1 MGKLFTGHRVIRASK
16 TWLEML
22 MVAAVL
28 LPVAR
33 AELVKVKFLEGAQKG
48 YLALTTED
56 GKRIATGELSQVVE
70 GDRVRVRLV
79 YRFLDG
85 SIDDERA
92 VFTQKGTFRVVTDR
106 HIQKGPSFPHPVDV
120 SIDTGK
126 GQVTTRAEN
135 GDAAPE
141 TKSMDLPEDLAN
153 GSILT
158 LLKNIPADA
167 SSLKVGYVGAD
178 SKPRLLKL
186 NITGTGD
193 DAFRVGTLTR
203 KAHCF
208 LIKIDI
214 GGIAGLLAPIVG
226 KQPGDIRVWIEEGEA
241 PAFIREEGA
250 FYVGGPVWISQ
261 MANPTWGALAA
272 GRRGS
277 RGK

>member
-1 MGKLFTGHRVIRASK
+1 MAALMAATALLHPASA
-16 TWLEML
+16 EML
-22 MVAAVL
+22 
-28 LPVAR
+28 R
-33 AELVKVKFLEGAQKG
+33 VKFLEGTQKG

-56 GKRIATGELSQVVE
+56 GKRIGTGELSQVVE

-106 HIQKGPSFPHPVDV
+106 HIQKGPSFPHPIDV
-120 SIDTGK
+120 AIDVAK
-126 GQVTTRAEN
+126 GEVTTRSGD
-135 GDAAPE
+135 GDATAE

-158 LLKNIPADA
+158 LLKNMSAEA
-167 SSLKVGYVGAD
+167 SSLKVSYVATD
-178 SKPRLLKL
+178 PKPRLVKL
-186 NITGTGD
+186 DITGTGD
-193 DAFRVGTLTR
+193 DAFRVGSLTR
-203 KAHCF
+203 KARCF

-214 GGIAGLLAPIVG
+214 GGIAGVVAPLIG

-250 FYVGGPVWISQ
+250 FFVGGPVWISQ
-261 MANPTWGALAA
+261 TASPSWGA
-272 GRRGS
+272 GRIATKSEHR
-277 RGK
+277 R